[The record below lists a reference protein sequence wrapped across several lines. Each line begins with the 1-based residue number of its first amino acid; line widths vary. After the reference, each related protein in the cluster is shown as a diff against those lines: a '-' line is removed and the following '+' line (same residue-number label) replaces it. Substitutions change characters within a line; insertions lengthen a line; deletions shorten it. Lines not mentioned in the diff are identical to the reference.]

1 MGLLDSA
8 SGFVHNIPGA
18 IGSGATQ
25 TYHKAGNGG
34 QQLLQNPHQ
43 YALDHRDEEQTAGS
57 LYYGG
62 LANVSGSVYGGAVG
76 SMNGASAGPG
86 SGGSGSVGGAPA
98 EGTFAA
104 ANIGAGYQGAHQ
116 GQMAPGERYD
126 EVAGGANAFGAQE
139 ALQNEAARQKAAQ
152 DKEDNLLSQNA
163 ANFGE
168 GFSGNATQNA
178 ARINSQ
184 RTALSQNAQ
193 QQGLNEADNAYQA
206 GTTGNRIRQAN
217 SGTFGSG
224 VDAQARN
231 DLLGDYY
238 NRVAG
243 ASNAGTNAGRGFDT
257 NLQGQKSRIAGAI
270 KNGQVTDATGMSYD
284 AATLGNTNA
293 YGTAVG
299 ASAGGLASG
308 YSANL
313 LNGAYRN

>member
-43 YALDHRDEEQTAGS
+43 YALDHRDEELTAGS
-57 LYYGG
+57 IYYGG
-62 LANVSGSVYGGAVG
+62 GLTGGGLGGASGGAAGGTVGTEGAVG
-76 SMNGASAGPG
+76 TGAYGAQSSLASSAQT
-86 SGGSGSVGGAPA
+86 GGNVAGGY
-98 EGTFAA
+98 ESL
-104 ANIGAGYQGAHQ
+104 HQ
-116 GQMAPGERYD
+116 GEMAPGEKYD
-126 EVAGGANAFGAQE
+126 NWQGQNAYKEQQ
-139 ALQNEAARQKAAQ
+139 ALQEEDARNKAAQ
-152 DKEDNLLSQNA
+152 AQETNLLNQNS

-168 GFSGNATQNA
+168 GFNANATQNA
-178 ARINSQ
+178 ARINAQ

-193 QQGLNEADNAYQA
+193 QQGLNEADNVYQA

-238 NRVAG
+238 NRIAG